1 MKQGKKVSY
10 HVFPRDVERR
20 EQWLQAV
27 KRQNID
33 GSKSLN
39 HSKWLKWEP
48 SKHAH
53 AVLCGE
59 HFITG

>member
-20 EQWLQAV
+20 KQWLQAV

-33 GSKSLN
+33 GSK
-39 HSKWLKWEP
+39 WEP
-48 SKHAH
+48 SKH